1 MKREYEKP
9 QFKKAAVTL
18 QAVTAKAN
26 VTGTDFGRSE
36 Q

>member
-18 QAVTAKAN
+18 QAVTAVESR
-26 VTGTDFGRSE
+26 VTGSGVN
-36 Q
+36 